1 MPGLEVKGVAQGGQ
15 QQVEAFILH
24 PLARGQDVAD
34 PLPVME
40 VGLGHLT
47 REEMHLRSAVE
58 MALVPAMMPH
68 GLGNMGDER
77 VRGVGFFSSNVIVST
92 FDQLMMPFN
101 QRVVGT
107 PPILEDEQVAT
118 GDAGVS
124 EQMVRA

>member
-1 MPGLEVKGVAQGGQ
+1 
-15 QQVEAFILH
+15 
-24 PLARGQDVAD
+24 
-34 PLPVME
+34 
-40 VGLGHLT
+40 
-47 REEMHLRSAVE
+47 
-58 MALVPAMMPH
+58 
-68 GLGNMGDER
+68 
-77 VRGVGFFSSNVIVST
+77 VST

>member
-1 MPGLEVKGVAQGGQ
+1 
-15 QQVEAFILH
+15 
-24 PLARGQDVAD
+24 
-34 PLPVME
+34 ME

-47 REEMHLRSAVE
+47 REEMHLRSAGE